1 MTYHIRTPEY
11 ECKKCGRI
19 FIAYKKDLECP
30 NCATPEQSNREDY
43 SFINDLISSMKAHKR
58 QFGTYKPPAWAK
70 TSYTDYIQGIVYKSF
85 DFAEAEPDKG
95 IEYMLE
101 LFRAV
106 DPNNQDGEN
115 KHIRRIL
122 MEVSLRYNELKNLK
136 PEGKWRQFARK
147 MLP

>member
-11 ECKKCGRI
+11 ECKKCGRV
-19 FIAYKKDLECP
+19 FIAYDKDLECP
-30 NCATPEQSNREDY
+30 NCGLPEQSDGEAY
-43 SFINDLISSMKAHKR
+43 SFIDGLISSMKAHKR
-58 QFGTYKPPAWAK
+58 QFGTYKPPVWSK

-101 LFRAV
+101 TFRAI

-115 KHIRRIL
+115 KHIRKIL
-122 MEVSLRYNELKNLK
+122 AQVALRHNELKDLK
-136 PEGKWRQFARK
+136 PEGNWRQFLRNI
-147 MLP
+147 LP